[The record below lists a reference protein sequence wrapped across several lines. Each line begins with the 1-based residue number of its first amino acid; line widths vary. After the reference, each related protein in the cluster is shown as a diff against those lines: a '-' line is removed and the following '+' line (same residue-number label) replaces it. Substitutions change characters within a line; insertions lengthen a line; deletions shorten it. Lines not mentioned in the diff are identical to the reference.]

1 MASPQSPAAST
12 DSLDNGPPSLEQ
24 LVSHFVSAKR
34 SLASIHQVWRA
45 NEVVTQ
51 ARQLLEVDAVLTS
64 KIAFLRRGLDE
75 QTKTLR
81 TLRYGVDLVGVEG
94 HDEFKE
100 LLANLDESSQHLHNT
115 LQFLKE
121 TPIHST
127 LQPPGTPQKY
137 LFDFIDSSSV
147 DDLEASL
154 RACIDRTN
162 EADSSLAET
171 IDAFGASLAR
181 LDDALDACPP
191 PPEPS
196 PSPLPSSF
204 RQLEAHATETA
215 SLLQSL
221 VRHYDLC
228 VTALKHTEGGN
239 EAATRATSDE
249 SPLPSS
255 NDLPHDLDPNLHVNL
270 DQLDLDVASLRPD
283 APPPPPMTETERADM
298 LAVLANDAAEVDDVV
313 AEIRDRVSDMEALAA
328 EMAGHIEGLQVSYTA
343 HLQAFRVMVDV
354 GKEVPEHLVGCRTF
368 QARWGEEKTK
378 IEEGM
383 LALEGLREF
392 YDGFLDAYDGLLV
405 EVDRRRSVRIKM
417 EVIAREALQ
426 KIERLYEDDL
436 AARNTFH
443 ITQGEHLPS
452 DIWPG
457 LVDPPPRYEIMV
469 SSNRD
474 LAPSAPETGEQQ
486 HGKRDA
492 DVEEIKRRIRDISIP
507 ALPDDVVDAAVRRME
522 KRRA

>member
-1 MASPQSPAAST
+1 MASPQSPAASIG
-12 DSLDNGPPSLEQ
+12 SLDNGPPSLEQ
-24 LVSHFVSAKR
+24 LVAHFVSAKR
-34 SLASIHQVWRA
+34 SLASIHHVWRA

-64 KIAFLRRGLDE
+64 KIAFLGRGLEE

-81 TLRYGVDLVGVEG
+81 TLRYGVDMVGVEG
-94 HDEFKE
+94 HDEFQE
-100 LLANLDESSQHLHNT
+100 MLASLDESSHHLHNT
-115 LQFLKE
+115 LHLLKE
-121 TPIHST
+121 TPIHTT

-147 DDLEASL
+147 KDLEASL
-154 RACIDRTN
+154 RGCIDRRS
-162 EADSSLAET
+162 EADSVLTET

-181 LDDALDACPP
+181 LDDAIDTCPP
-191 PPEPS
+191 PPDPS
-196 PSPLPSSF
+196 PSPLPPSF
-204 RQLEAHATETA
+204 RQLEGHATETA

-239 EAATRATSDE
+239 EAATRAASDE

-270 DQLDLDVASLRPD
+270 DQLDIDVASLRPD
-283 APPPPPMTETERADM
+283 APPPPPMTEAERADM

-313 AEIRDRVSDMEALAA
+313 AEIRDRVADMEGLAA
-328 EMAGHIEGLQVSYTA
+328 EMAGHIEALQAAYSA
-343 HLQAFRVMVDV
+343 HLQAFRLMVDV
-354 GKEVPEHLVGCRTF
+354 GKEVPEYLASCRTF

-378 IEEGM
+378 IEEGV

-417 EVIAREALQ
+417 EQYARDALR
-426 KIERLYEDDL
+426 KIERLYED
-436 AARNTFH
+436 
-443 ITQGEHLPS
+443 
-452 DIWPG
+452 
-457 LVDPPPRYEIMV
+457 PPPRYELVM
-469 SSNRD
+469 SADRET
-474 LAPSAPETGEQQ
+474 APSATMTRDKQSRQQ
-486 HGKRDA
+486 A
-492 DVEEIKRRIRDISIP
+492 EVEEMERRIRDISIP
-507 ALPDDVVDAAVRRME
+507 SLPDDVVDGAIRRME
-522 KRRA
+522 ERRA

>member
-1 MASPQSPAAST
+1 MASPQSPAASIG
-12 DSLDNGPPSLEQ
+12 SLDNGPPSLEQ
-24 LVSHFVSAKR
+24 LVAHFVNAKR
-34 SLASIHQVWRA
+34 SLASIHHVWRA

-64 KIAFLRRGLDE
+64 KIVFLRRGLED

-100 LLANLDESSQHLHNT
+100 MLTSLDESSHHLHNT
-115 LQFLKE
+115 LHLLKE

-162 EADSSLAET
+162 EADSALAET

-181 LDDALDACPP
+181 LDDAIDTCPP
-191 PPEPS
+191 PPDPS
-196 PSPLPSSF
+196 PSPLPPSF
-204 RQLEAHATETA
+204 RQLEGHATETA

-239 EAATRATSDE
+239 EAATRAASDE

-255 NDLPHDLDPNLHVNL
+255 HDLPHDLDPNLHVNL
-270 DQLDLDVASLRPD
+270 DQLDIDVASLRPD
-283 APPPPPMTETERADM
+283 APPPPPMTEAERADM

-313 AEIRDRVSDMEALAA
+313 AEIRDRVSDMEALAG
-328 EMAGHIEGLQVSYTA
+328 EMAGHIEALQASYSA
-343 HLQAFRVMVDV
+343 HLQAFRLMADV
-354 GKEVPEHLVGCRTF
+354 GKEVPEYLASCRTF

-405 EVDRRRSVRIKM
+405 EVDRRRQVRIKM
-417 EVIAREALQ
+417 EIIAREALK
-426 KIERLYEDDL
+426 KIERLHEDDL

-443 ITQGEHLPS
+443 VMQGEHLPS

-457 LVDPPPRYEIMV
+457 LVDPPPRYDIVV
-469 SSNRD
+469 SSDRD
-474 LAPSAPETGEQQ
+474 AAPSATMTGDKQSRRQAE
-486 HGKRDA
+486 
-492 DVEEIKRRIRDISIP
+492 VEEIERRIRDISIP
-507 ALPDDVVDAAVRRME
+507 ALPDDVVEGAIRRME
-522 KRRA
+522 ERRA

>member
-1 MASPQSPAAST
+1 MASPQSLAAST
-12 DSLDNGPPSLEQ
+12 GSLDNGPPSLEQ
-24 LVSHFVSAKR
+24 LVSHFVNAKR
-34 SLASIHQVWRA
+34 SLASIHHVWRA
-45 NEVVTQ
+45 NEIVTQ

-64 KIAFLRRGLDE
+64 KIAFLSRGLDE

-100 LLANLDESSQHLHNT
+100 LLASLDETSQHLHNT
-115 LQFLKE
+115 LQLLKE

-162 EADSSLAET
+162 EADSALAET
-171 IDAFGASLAR
+171 IDAFGASLVR

-191 PPEPS
+191 PPDPDPS
-196 PSPLPSSF
+196 LLPPSF
-204 RQLEAHATETA
+204 RQLEGHATETA

-249 SPLPSS
+249 
-255 NDLPHDLDPNLHVNL
+255 
-270 DQLDLDVASLRPD
+270 PD
-283 APPPPPMTETERADM
+283 APPPPPMTEAERADM

-313 AEIRDRVSDMEALAA
+313 AEIRDRVSDMEGLAA
-328 EMAGHIEGLQVSYTA
+328 EMAGHIECLQASYTA
-343 HLQAFRVMVDV
+343 HLQAYRVMIDV
-354 GKEVPEHLVGCRTF
+354 GKEVPEHLAGCRTF
-368 QARWGEEKTK
+368 QARWGEEKAK
-378 IEEGM
+378 IEKGM

-405 EVDRRRSVRIKM
+405 EVDRRRQVRIKM
-417 EVIAREALQ
+417 ELIAREALR
-426 KIERLYEDDL
+426 KIDRLYEDDL

-457 LVDPPPRYEIMV
+457 LVDPPPRYEIVV

-474 LAPSAPETGEQQ
+474 LAPSTAETGEQ
-486 HGKRDA
+486 DTVIE
-492 DVEEIKRRIRDISIP
+492 DIERRIRDISIP
-507 ALPDDVVDAAVRRME
+507 ALPDEIVDAAVRRME
-522 KRRA
+522 RRRA